1 MQLRVLGVT
10 CTKVGLF
17 CLPHIESK
25 SPTLYAK
32 IIFFSHFS
40 WPVQWTSPKR
50 RDCLL
55 STMMGVT
62 IYCMHFWLW
71 FCKEC
76 FVGLYTCICIHDT
89 LTTRQLGCG
98 CLGQEEHLSINCANK
113 GLTLSLNFSYHKIF
127 QNILIAKESWE
138 VEIMWSW
145 ILVLDKAC
153 GPSKNKIRV
162 WNLVTKNQSGVNNL
176 KILLIL
182 IFVWPNWHLS

>member
-62 IYCMHFWLW
+62 IIVCTFD
-71 FCKEC
+71 CG
-76 FVGLYTCICIHDT
+76 FVK
-89 LTTRQLGCG
+89 
-98 CLGQEEHLSINCANK
+98 N
-113 GLTLSLNFSYHKIF
+113 
-127 QNILIAKESWE
+127 
-138 VEIMWSW
+138 
-145 ILVLDKAC
+145 VL
-153 GPSKNKIRV
+153 
-162 WNLVTKNQSGVNNL
+162 
-176 KILLIL
+176 
-182 IFVWPNWHLS
+182 